1 MKIMVTGSRGFIGK
15 ELVKELTKKNYFV
28 KEFDLELGQDLLN
41 EEEVRKAVNGI
52 DVVIHLAALVDETAG
67 KENLFRVNVKG
78 TENLLEESAKAGVRR
93 FIFLSTVGV
102 MGDIK
107 EKVNEEAAFNPKTDY
122 EKSKAEAE
130 RKVNEFQ
137 EMIPVTILRSAL
149 VIGPNKYWKEIINL
163 VEKGFPL
170 IGNGKNKFQ
179 LVYYKDLVGAI
190 LFLLKRSQTENE
202 TFIVAEEEGKSLGE
216 VYELIQKELGI
227 KKEIKSVSPLK
238 AKIMSKLVKGKT
250 PLLNSAYIDRLV
262 RIRDYNTNKFNSLG
276 WNAFVPTT
284 AAIRETIRELGLK
297 K

>member
-227 KKEIKSVSPLK
+227 KKEIKSISPLK